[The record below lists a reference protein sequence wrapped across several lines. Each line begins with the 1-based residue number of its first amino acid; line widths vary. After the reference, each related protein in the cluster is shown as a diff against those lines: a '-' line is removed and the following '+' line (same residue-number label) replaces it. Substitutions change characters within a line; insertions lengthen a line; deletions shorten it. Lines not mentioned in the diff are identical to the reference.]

1 MVNLD
6 TNIPP
11 RLQRQLISHQSQWQ
25 LLQRQFHEKKLHP
38 AWLLSGQKGIGKATF
53 AYQAAR
59 YLLKDGQN
67 NDQFFDTL
75 INQNSHPNL
84 LIIEKNVDE
93 DGKLQNE
100 ITVESIR
107 KIAEFV
113 HQSAAFPGWRVIIID
128 AIDDLNRNAAN
139 ALLKILEEPPGQVL
153 ILLVCHS
160 IGRILPTIRSR
171 CCLMPFYGLTNQEL
185 IQITQKHPQ
194 DLALEL
200 ANGSIGRLIS
210 LQQLDLELL
219 LSEVLDVLQAVFQN
233 KLQPLQQ
240 FIADFEKGN
249 PKALVVMELLPY
261 IASQCVLLQSNAATS
276 SINSRVVELANVRP
290 VNHWLFVHERL
301 TKLIQDAEKAHLDLV
316 TLLMAAFLCF
326 ESPQLLQE
334 LG

>member
-6 TNIPP
+6 TNLPP
-11 RLQRQLISHQSQWQ
+11 RLQNQLIGHQSQWQ
-25 LLQRQFHEKKLHP
+25 LLERQFQERKLHP
-38 AWLLSGQKGIGKATF
+38 AWLLSGQKGIGKVTF

-59 YLLKDGQN
+59 YILKDGQN

-84 LIIEKNVDE
+84 LIIEKAVDE

-139 ALLKILEEPPGQVL
+139 ALLKILEEPPRQVL

-160 IGRILPTIRSR
+160 VGRILPTIRSR

-185 IQITQKHPQ
+185 TQIVQEPPQ
-194 DLALEL
+194 ALALEL
-200 ANGSIGRLIS
+200 ANGSIGKLID

-219 LSEVLDVLQAVFQN
+219 LSDVLHILQAVFQN
-233 KLQPLQQ
+233 RLQLLQQ
-240 FIADFEKGN
+240 FVAGFEKGD
-249 PKALVVMELLPY
+249 PRVLVVLDLLPWMAY
-261 IASQCVLLQSNAATS
+261 HFVLLQSTS
-276 SINSRVVELANVRP
+276 GAFSTNPKMAELAALRP
-290 VNHWLFVHERL
+290 ANHWLFVHERL
-301 TKLIQDAEKAHLDLV
+301 SKLIQDAEKAHLDLA
-316 TLLMAAFLCF
+316 TLLVAAFLCF